1 MLSNESMKPSKL
13 QRHLETTHSHIKD
26 KPVDY
31 FKTYLKSLQGQQK
44 SAKVGELA
52 LKCSYQVAL
61 RIAQNKQ
68 PYTIGEDLILP
79 SATDM
84 CKTIYGN
91 DIDINKLKT
100 VPLSDTTIARRID
113 EMASDVRVQLI
124 EKLRLADAFA
134 LQLDESTDVSKD
146 AQLLAFVRFVDQNE
160 MLEEFLFCKRLP
172 ERTTSAEIFKVI
184 DAFFRENDISW
195 AKCVA
200 LCTDGARAMAGL
212 KSGLIA
218 LVRDVAPEV
227 IWTHCMLRVTCCQG
241 HER

>member
-1 MLSNESMKPSKL
+1 
-13 QRHLETTHSHIKD
+13 
-26 KPVDY
+26 
-31 FKTYLKSLQGQQK
+31 
-44 SAKVGELA
+44 
-52 LKCSYQVAL
+52 
-61 RIAQNKQ
+61 
-68 PYTIGEDLILP
+68 
-79 SATDM
+79 
-84 CKTIYGN
+84 
-91 DIDINKLKT
+91 
-100 VPLSDTTIARRID
+100 
-113 EMASDVRVQLI
+113 
-124 EKLRLADAFA
+124 LADAFA